1 MEIKTIPFTNA
12 SKRIKDLVI
21 NLTKNVKDLYLEN
34 CKTMKKKIEEDTNK
48 WNLIPC
54 SWIGKINVINMSTLT
69 KASYRFNA
77 IPIKIPMT
85 YFRELEQIFQK
96 YI

>member
-34 CKTMKKKIEEDTNK
+34 CKTMKKKIEDTNK

-77 IPIKIPMT
+77 IPIKIPTT